1 MNRTDAERITEEYL
15 RALYGFALKRCRT
28 PEDAEDLTQEI
39 AAKLFS
45 ALTMK
50 NDIVNLPAFIW
61 RLAHNQLANYYR
73 DRSASYIGVPV
84 EDYADT
90 LASDDDVEGDILRRE
105 TQSRLHD
112 EIARLSRLQRQ
123 IVVAYYYRNKRQ
135 REIADELGIPE
146 GTVKWHLFEAKKEL
160 RKGMEEMRNNG
171 ELKFNPIKLCMIST
185 NGSPGSKGS
194 NQNFLRSALAQNIA
208 YCVRDQWKTVNEIAD
223 EMGTSPVY
231 VESEAEFL
239 TEYGFLLKDKDKYII
254 NFLINEPSE
263 ELLLLQHE
271 IYKKA
276 AEAFAPRLFDAL
288 KTSDAVKSDDII
300 CRGDENYTMWS
311 LFAYAAALSGEKTA
325 DHSISFEEAM
335 THRPDGG
342 FNICSADVYDPDLKM
357 PEVAYLMNDWCGPM
371 WSSNG
376 TYTLWQINSRWSSR
390 LTGDSYPMEADR
402 AIALM
407 QRILRGGELTE
418 DEYAFL
424 TEKGYLARGGN
435 KAENITAVVIKTA
448 DAARR
453 IVAVGDEIKDAM
465 RGELEVLKAPY
476 VDAVLADTPK
486 HLRKMQAFGLQ
497 YMFESDGMFL
507 VYCLHTLVES
517 GRLTEPNEEERRG
530 VMTLLI
536 AEK

>member
-15 RALYGFALKRCRT
+15 KALYGFALKRCRT

-39 AAKLFS
+39 VAKLFS
-45 ALTMK
+45 ALTVK
-50 NDIVNLPAFIW
+50 DDIVNIPAFIW
-61 RLAHNQLANYYR
+61 RLAHNQLVNYYR
-73 DRSASYIGVPV
+73 VRSASFIGVPV

-90 LASDDDVEGDILRRE
+90 LASDENVEGDILRRE
-105 TQSRLHD
+105 TESRLHH

-171 ELKFNPIKLCMIST
+171 ELKFNPIKLCMIGT
-185 NGSPGSKGS
+185 NGSPGTMGS

-208 YCVRDQWKTVNEIAD
+208 YCVKWDWKTVNEIAD

-231 VESEAEFL
+231 VESEAEYL
-239 TEYGFLLKDKDKYII
+239 AEYGFLLKNKDKFIA
-254 NFLINEPSE
+254 NFLINEPGE
-263 ELLLLQHE
+263 EIFQLENE
-271 IYKKA
+271 IYRKA
-276 AEAFAPRLFDAL
+276 ANALAPRLFDAL
-288 KTSDAVKSDDII
+288 KASDAVKSDDII
-300 CRGDENYTMWS
+300 CRGDENYAMWS

-342 FNICSADVYDPDLKM
+342 FNVCSADVYDPDVKM
-357 PEVAYLMNDWCGPM
+357 PDGASLINDWCGPM
-371 WSSNG
+371 WSSDG
-376 TYTLWQINSRWSSR
+376 SYTLWQINSRWSDR
-390 LTGDSYPMEADR
+390 TAEDSYPADSSR

-407 QRILRGGELTE
+407 NRMLCGGELTKE
-418 DEYAFL
+418 EYAFL
-424 TEKGYLARGGN
+424 SEKGYLARGGRN
-435 KAENITAVVIKTA
+435 AEDITAVVIKTA
-448 DAARR
+448 EAARR
-453 IVAVGDEIKDAM
+453 IVAVGDEIKDGMRAELNAM
-465 RGELEVLKAPY
+465 KEPY
-476 VDAVLADTPK
+476 VDAVLAATPK

-507 VYCLHTLVES
+507 AHCLDTLEKS
-517 GRLTEPNEEERRG
+517 GKLAEPTDDERRG
-530 VMTLLI
+530 ILTLLI
-536 AEK
+536 AQQ